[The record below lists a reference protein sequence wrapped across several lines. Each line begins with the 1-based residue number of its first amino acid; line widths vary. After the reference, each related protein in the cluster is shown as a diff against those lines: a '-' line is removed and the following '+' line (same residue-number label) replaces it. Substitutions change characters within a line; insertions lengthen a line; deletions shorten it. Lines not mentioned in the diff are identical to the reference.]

1 MTAGSGIPAEW
12 WTPAADVAMRDEDPK
27 EGALRLF
34 GWVARF
40 NQARGAVRRPQN
52 SEGGGKLEGG

>member
-12 WTPAADVAMRDEDPK
+12 WTPAAEVAMREEDPK
-27 EGALRLF
+27 GGALRLF

-40 NQARGAVRRPQN
+40 NQARRAARRPQD
-52 SEGGGKLEGG
+52 SEGDGKLEGG

>member
-12 WTPAADVAMRDEDPK
+12 WTPAAEVAMREGDPK
-27 EGALRLF
+27 GGALRLF

-40 NQARGAVRRPQN
+40 NLGTKGGAQAVQ
-52 SEGGGKLEGG
+52 L

>member
-12 WTPAADVAMRDEDPK
+12 WTPIADAAMREEDPK
-27 EGALRLF
+27 GGALRLI
-34 GWVARF
+34 GWVARV
-40 NQARGAVRRPQN
+40 NQARRAARRPQD

>member
-1 MTAGSGIPAEW
+1 VTAGSGFHAEW
-12 WTPAADVAMRDEDPK
+12 WMPPADVAMREEDPMG
-27 EGALRLF
+27 GALRLF

-40 NQARGAVRRPQN
+40 NQARGAARRPQD